1 MNKQQIEKELSLVPL
16 AVLNGCLVGHGQVT
30 RSDKALAIKAVA
42 DLVNSGVTSIDGVKA
57 HKAAPIVKPQTYIG
71 ALTALEDR
79 INAKLHEQVKQALS
93 TANSNSAQ
101 LAVDLSRQV
110 NTEAVRLGGDIKR
123 LSDETKRI
131 AAAAG
136 KSPDVSGDIAKAVNA
151 AFAKFRK
158 ATPKAVI
165 EEIAASVPATETKQ
179 ARDVF
184 PVTTY
189 RCGDDLIDFGNLNVE
204 VWNDAAAPAVVD
216 DYVFPPDHL
225 HQTLVAVHDE
235 NRLPDNVWLAGER
248 GTGKTEFVTQVA
260 ARLRRRLVR
269 VNFDEALERADFVGG
284 NTIANGTVVWK
295 GGVITEAIKQQGT
308 IILLDEVGFA
318 RAQSIAVLHALT
330 ERSPHRA
337 LVVSETGE
345 RIPVAAD
352 VCFFACDNSNGYGDT
367 SGNFAGVRE
376 QNSAFIDRFG
386 FTLRFQYLPADDEA
400 RLISTR
406 TGLSQEAAEILV
418 GFAKVAREKAAA
430 GLLTQPPSLRQ
441 LFAWARAV
449 KRGVPVQPAFTN
461 AVINKFP
468 SDCAAELLAVYTATI
483 NVSTFAAAL

>member
-1 MNKQQIEKELSLVPL
+1 MTGVQT
-16 AVLNGCLVGHGQVT
+16 C
-30 RSDKALAIKAVA
+30 AL
-42 DLVNSGVTSIDGVKA
+42 
-57 HKAAPIVKPQTYIG
+57 PI
-71 ALTALEDR
+71 
-79 INAKLHEQVKQALS
+79 S
-93 TANSNSAQ
+93 
-101 LAVDLSRQV
+101 
-110 NTEAVRLGGDIKR
+110 
-123 LSDETKRI
+123 
-131 AAAAG
+131 
-136 KSPDVSGDIAKAVNA
+136 
-151 AFAKFRK
+151 
-158 ATPKAVI
+158 
-165 EEIAASVPATETKQ
+165 SVPATETKQ
-179 ARDVF
+179 ARDIF

-189 RCGDDLIDFGNLNVE
+189 RCGDDLIDFGSLNVE

-225 HQTLVAVHDE
+225 HQTLVALHDE
-235 NRLPDNVWLAGER
+235 NRLPDNIWLAGER

-284 NTIANGTVVWK
+284 NTIANGTVIWK

-352 VCFFACDNSNGYGDT
+352 VCFFAADNSNGYGDT

-406 TGLSQEAAEILV
+406 TGLSQQAAEILV

-449 KRGVPVQPAFTN
+449 KRGVPLQLAFTN
-461 AVINKFP
+461 AVVNKFP

-483 NVSTFAAAL
+483 NVAAFAAAL